1 MPNPMRIVIVDDEPL
16 ARRGIRQL
24 LAPHLDVEVAGE
36 ARNGREAVRM
46 LNALAPDVVF
56 LDIQMP
62 ELDGFAVLR
71 QLTVDPLPM
80 VIFVTAFDTFAVRAF
95 ESHALDYLVKPV
107 HDARFQDALARARER
122 LRSQEAVELSRR
134 LSSLLATG
142 FGSAPEAKA
151 VAGAI
156 ASANASATATE
167 PARRIVIGTGGTDVI
182 LDVAEIDWIEAE
194 DYYAAVH
201 ARGGRHLVRES
212 LASLETRLDRTRF
225 VRVHRSAIVNLA
237 QVIEIRTPA
246 AGDAMVVLRSGVQLP
261 LSRRRREQVADAI
274 RRFAG

>member
-80 VIFVTAFDTFAVRAF
+80 VIFVTAYDTFAVRAF

-122 LRSQEAVELSRR
+122 LRSQEAVDLSRR
-134 LSSLLATG
+134 LSSLLAAG
-142 FGSAPEAKA
+142 FGNAAE
-151 VAGAI
+151 AGANATNAI
-156 ASANASATATE
+156 SASE
-167 PARRIVIGTGGTDVI
+167 PARRIVIGTGGSDLI

-246 AGDAMVVLRSGVQLP
+246 SGDAMVVMRSGIQLP

>member
-1 MPNPMRIVIVDDEPL
+1 MRVVIVDDEPL

-24 LAPHLDVEVAGE
+24 LASHADVEVAGE

-46 LNALAPDVVF
+46 LNALAPDLVF
-56 LDIQMP
+56 LDVQMP

-71 QLTVDPLPM
+71 QLTVTPLPA
-80 VIFVTAFDTFAVRAF
+80 VIFVTAYDTFAVRAF

-122 LRSQEAVELSRR
+122 LRSQEAVEMSRR
-134 LSSLLATG
+134 LSAFLSP
-142 FGSAPEAKA
+142 SP
-151 VAGAI
+151 
-156 ASANASATATE
+156 E
-167 PARRIVIGTGGTDVI
+167 PARRMLIGTGGSDLI
-182 LDVAEIDWIEAE
+182 LDVSEIEWIEAE

-237 QVIEIRTPA
+237 QVVEIRNQA
-246 AGDAMVVLRSGVQLP
+246 AGDSMVVLRSGVQLP

-274 RRFAG
+274 RRFAR

>member
-1 MPNPMRIVIVDDEPL
+1 MRIVIVDDEPL
-16 ARRGIRQL
+16 ARRGIRQM

-71 QLTVDPLPM
+71 QLTLDPLPM
-80 VIFVTAFDTFAVRAF
+80 VIFVTAYDTFAVRAF

-134 LSSLLATG
+134 LSSLLAAG
-142 FGSAPEAKA
+142 FNGTAETA
-151 VAGAI
+151 AI
-156 ASANASATATE
+156 AIGNAAE
-167 PARRIVIGTGGTDVI
+167 PSRRIVIGTGGTDLI

-237 QVIEIRTPA
+237 QVTEIRTPA
-246 AGDAMVVLRSGVQLP
+246 SGDATVVLRSGVQLP